1 MALTEPNR
9 RRGYRARRCHTCP
22 AGPLHHCCGSTKA
35 LVSCHRAELLED
47 LPGAQSTQDRG
58 LCRRH
63 GGPRHAR
70 LAPGRRDYAQSRTGA
85 YRPRRQRAVASG
97 DRRPSRAF
105 SGNPGDARHQRLVL
119 SRDCRGDRD
128 AGRHGDVAAG
138 ARPRHARQDPEGRI
152 MTDISDRLL
161 RLNAALDGELDAMGS
176 LAFERELRDDP
187 AFAAEYRRLTTLR
200 DAVRRHAPREAA
212 PQALADRIAAL
223 TASAPAA
230 PSPQAIATPTATV
243 VPFRRRTWLDSRAL
257 AMAASFA
264 VLGFA
269 VGAGLTSLRAP
280 ASSGDVAQHL
290 VSDFA
295 RAEIAG
301 QPFDV
306 ASSDRHTVKPWL
318 ANRTTVSGT
327 IVDLAPEGF
336 PLVGGRVTIVDRV
349 PMPTLVY
356 RHNEH
361 VVAVTE
367 LPVDAKLARGT
378 GGIETIDGY
387 HVARWADANLAYV
400 AVSDMDEKAL
410 GEFVEAFRRGGGLAT
425 EPSRP

>member
-1 MALTEPNR
+1 MTA
-9 RRGYRARRCHTCP
+9 
-22 AGPLHHCCGSTKA
+22 
-35 LVSCHRAELLED
+35 
-47 LPGAQSTQDRG
+47 
-58 LCRRH
+58 
-63 GGPRHAR
+63 
-70 LAPGRRDYAQSRTGA
+70 
-85 YRPRRQRAVASG
+85 
-97 DRRPSRAF
+97 
-105 SGNPGDARHQRLVL
+105 
-119 SRDCRGDRD
+119 RD
-128 AGRHGDVAAG
+128 AND
-138 ARPRHARQDPEGRI
+138 RQ
-152 MTDISDRLL
+152 L
-161 RLNAALDGELDAMGS
+161 RLNAALDDELDAMGS
-176 LAFERELRDDP
+176 LEFERELRDDQ
-187 AFAAEYRRLTTLR
+187 AFAAEYQRLTQLR

-212 PQALADRIAAL
+212 PQALADRIAAM

-230 PSPQAIATPTATV
+230 APPQAATIPTATV
-243 VPFRRRTWLDSRAL
+243 VPFRRRPWLDTRAM

-264 VLGFA
+264 VLGLA
-269 VGAGLTSLRAP
+269 VGSALTSLRMP
-280 ASSGDVAQHL
+280 SGSGDVAQHL

-336 PLVGGRVTIVDRV
+336 PLIGGRVTIVDRV
-349 PMPTLVY
+349 PTPTLVY

-367 LPVDAKLARGT
+367 LPADAKGVRGGPSGT
-378 GGIETIDGY
+378 ETIDGY

-410 GEFVEAFRRGGGLAT
+410 GEFVEVFRRGGGPAT
-425 EPSRP
+425 EPAKP

>member
-1 MALTEPNR
+1 MT
-9 RRGYRARRCHTCP
+9 
-22 AGPLHHCCGSTKA
+22 
-35 LVSCHRAELLED
+35 
-47 LPGAQSTQDRG
+47 
-58 LCRRH
+58 
-63 GGPRHAR
+63 
-70 LAPGRRDYAQSRTGA
+70 
-85 YRPRRQRAVASG
+85 
-97 DRRPSRAF
+97 
-105 SGNPGDARHQRLVL
+105 
-119 SRDCRGDRD
+119 DRD
-128 AGRHGDVAAG
+128 AN
-138 ARPRHARQDPEGRI
+138 E
-152 MTDISDRLL
+152 RLL

-200 DAVRRHAPREAA
+200 DAVRRHAPRDAA

-223 TASAPAA
+223 TASAPPVPA
-230 PSPQAIATPTATV
+230 PQAATSPTATV
-243 VPFRRRTWLDSRAL
+243 NAFRRRAWLDRRAL

-269 VGAGLTSLRAP
+269 LGAGLTSLRTP
-280 ASSGDVAQHL
+280 AGSPDVAQHL

-349 PMPTLVY
+349 PTPTLVY

-361 VVAVTE
+361 VVALTE
-367 LPVDAKLARGT
+367 LPLDAKGAARDRRNRNDRRLPRRPL
-378 GGIETIDGY
+378 GGCEP
-387 HVARWADANLAYV
+387 RLCRR
-400 AVSDMDEKAL
+400 
-410 GEFVEAFRRGGGLAT
+410 FRRGREGARRIRRGVPAWG
-425 EPSRP
+425 RPGDRADAAMSHS

>member
-1 MALTEPNR
+1 MT
-9 RRGYRARRCHTCP
+9 
-22 AGPLHHCCGSTKA
+22 
-35 LVSCHRAELLED
+35 
-47 LPGAQSTQDRG
+47 
-58 LCRRH
+58 
-63 GGPRHAR
+63 
-70 LAPGRRDYAQSRTGA
+70 
-85 YRPRRQRAVASG
+85 
-97 DRRPSRAF
+97 
-105 SGNPGDARHQRLVL
+105 
-119 SRDCRGDRD
+119 DRD
-128 AGRHGDVAAG
+128 
-138 ARPRHARQDPEGRI
+138 E
-152 MTDISDRLL
+152 RLL

-176 LAFERELRDDP
+176 LEFEREMRDDV
-187 AFAAEYRRLTTLR
+187 ALAAEYRHLTQLR
-200 DAVRRHAPREAA
+200 DAIRRHAPREAA

-223 TASAPAA
+223 TAPAPATPPLEAAA
-230 PSPQAIATPTATV
+230 PPAATV
-243 VPFRRRTWLDSRAL
+243 VPFRRRAWLDSRAL
-257 AMAASFA
+257 AMAASLG

-280 ASSGDVAQHL
+280 SGSPDVAQHL

-295 RAEIAG
+295 RAEIVG

-336 PLVGGRVTIVDRV
+336 PLAGGRVTIVDRV
-349 PMPTLVY
+349 PTPTLVY

-378 GGIETIDGY
+378 GEIETLDGY
-387 HVARWADANLAYV
+387 HVARWSDPNLAYV

-410 GEFVEAFRRGGGLAT
+410 GEFIEAFRRGGGPAT
-425 EPSRP
+425 EPAKP

>member
-1 MALTEPNR
+1 MT
-9 RRGYRARRCHTCP
+9 
-22 AGPLHHCCGSTKA
+22 
-35 LVSCHRAELLED
+35 
-47 LPGAQSTQDRG
+47 
-58 LCRRH
+58 
-63 GGPRHAR
+63 
-70 LAPGRRDYAQSRTGA
+70 
-85 YRPRRQRAVASG
+85 
-97 DRRPSRAF
+97 
-105 SGNPGDARHQRLVL
+105 
-119 SRDCRGDRD
+119 DRD
-128 AGRHGDVAAG
+128 VN
-138 ARPRHARQDPEGRI
+138 E
-152 MTDISDRLL
+152 RLL

-176 LAFERELRDDP
+176 LEFEREMRDD
-187 AFAAEYRRLTTLR
+187 AALAAEYRRLTTLR

-212 PQALADRIAAL
+212 PQALADRIAAM
-223 TASAPAA
+223 TASAP
-230 PSPQAIATPTATV
+230 TATV
-243 VPFRRRTWLDSRAL
+243 APFLRRAWLDSRAL

-280 ASSGDVAQHL
+280 AGSGDVAEHL

-349 PMPTLVY
+349 PTPTLVY

-367 LPVDAKLARGT
+367 LPLDAKLARGT
-378 GGIETIDGY
+378 GRIETIDGY
-387 HVARWADANLAYV
+387 HVARWSDPNLAYV

-410 GEFVEAFRRGGGLAT
+410 SDFIEAFRRGGGPTT
-425 EPSRP
+425 EPAKP

>member
-1 MALTEPNR
+1 MT
-9 RRGYRARRCHTCP
+9 
-22 AGPLHHCCGSTKA
+22 
-35 LVSCHRAELLED
+35 
-47 LPGAQSTQDRG
+47 
-58 LCRRH
+58 
-63 GGPRHAR
+63 
-70 LAPGRRDYAQSRTGA
+70 
-85 YRPRRQRAVASG
+85 
-97 DRRPSRAF
+97 
-105 SGNPGDARHQRLVL
+105 
-119 SRDCRGDRD
+119 DRD
-128 AGRHGDVAAG
+128 VN
-138 ARPRHARQDPEGRI
+138 E
-152 MTDISDRLL
+152 RLL

-176 LAFERELRDDP
+176 LEFDREIHDD
-187 AFAAEYRRLTTLR
+187 AALAAEYRRLTAMR

-230 PSPQAIATPTATV
+230 PPPQAAAAATATV
-243 VPFRRRTWLDSRAL
+243 VPFRRRVWLDRRAL

-269 VGAGLTSLRAP
+269 VGAGITSLRAP
-280 ASSGDVAQHL
+280 AGSGDVAQHL

-318 ANRTTVSGT
+318 ADRTTISGT

-336 PLVGGRVTIVDRV
+336 PLAGGRVAVIDRI
-349 PMPTLVY
+349 PTPTLVY

-367 LPVDAKLARGT
+367 LPLDAKGARGT

-387 HVARWADANLAYV
+387 HITRWSDADLAYV
-400 AVSDMDEKAL
+400 AVSDMDEKTL
-410 GEFVEAFRRGGGLAT
+410 GEFVEAFRRGGGPAT

>member
-1 MALTEPNR
+1 MT
-9 RRGYRARRCHTCP
+9 
-22 AGPLHHCCGSTKA
+22 
-35 LVSCHRAELLED
+35 
-47 LPGAQSTQDRG
+47 
-58 LCRRH
+58 
-63 GGPRHAR
+63 
-70 LAPGRRDYAQSRTGA
+70 
-85 YRPRRQRAVASG
+85 
-97 DRRPSRAF
+97 
-105 SGNPGDARHQRLVL
+105 
-119 SRDCRGDRD
+119 DRD
-128 AGRHGDVAAG
+128 VD
-138 ARPRHARQDPEGRI
+138 
-152 MTDISDRLL
+152 DRLL

-212 PQALADRIAAL
+212 PQELADRIAAL
-223 TASAPAA
+223 TASIAAAVPPHAAA
-230 PSPQAIATPTATV
+230 PTVAAI
-243 VPFRRRTWLDSRAL
+243 PFRRRVWLDRRAL

-269 VGAGLTSLRAP
+269 VGAGLTSLRMP
-280 ASSGDVAQHL
+280 SGSGDVAQHL

-318 ANRTTVSGT
+318 ADRTTVSGT
-327 IVDLAPEGF
+327 IVDLASEGF
-336 PLVGGRVTIVDRV
+336 PLAGGRVTIVDRI
-349 PMPTLVY
+349 PAPTLVY

-367 LPVDAKLARGT
+367 LPLDAKGARGR
-378 GGIETIDGY
+378 GGIKTIDGY
-387 HVARWADANLAYV
+387 HVARWSDANLAYV

-410 GEFVEAFRRGGGLAT
+410 GEFVEAFRRGGGPAT
-425 EPSRP
+425 EPTRP

>member
-1 MALTEPNR
+1 MT
-9 RRGYRARRCHTCP
+9 
-22 AGPLHHCCGSTKA
+22 
-35 LVSCHRAELLED
+35 
-47 LPGAQSTQDRG
+47 
-58 LCRRH
+58 
-63 GGPRHAR
+63 
-70 LAPGRRDYAQSRTGA
+70 
-85 YRPRRQRAVASG
+85 
-97 DRRPSRAF
+97 
-105 SGNPGDARHQRLVL
+105 
-119 SRDCRGDRD
+119 DRD
-128 AGRHGDVAAG
+128 ANERMV
-138 ARPRHARQDPEGRI
+138 
-152 MTDISDRLL
+152 
-161 RLNAALDGELDAMGS
+161 RLNAAVDGELDAMGS

-187 AFAAEYRRLTTLR
+187 AIAAEYQRLTKLR

-223 TASAPAA
+223 TASAPATPPEAQVAAA
-230 PSPQAIATPTATV
+230 PSATV

-257 AMAASFA
+257 AMAASLG

-269 VGAGLTSLRAP
+269 VGAGLTSLRTP
-280 ASSGDVAQHL
+280 AGSGDVAQHL

-349 PMPTLVY
+349 PTPTLVY

-367 LPVDAKLARGT
+367 LPIDAKGVRGGT

-387 HVARWADANLAYV
+387 HVVRWSDANLTYV

-410 GEFVEAFRRGGGLAT
+410 GEFVEVFRRGGGPAT
-425 EPSRP
+425 EPTRP

>member
-1 MALTEPNR
+1 MT
-9 RRGYRARRCHTCP
+9 
-22 AGPLHHCCGSTKA
+22 
-35 LVSCHRAELLED
+35 
-47 LPGAQSTQDRG
+47 
-58 LCRRH
+58 
-63 GGPRHAR
+63 
-70 LAPGRRDYAQSRTGA
+70 
-85 YRPRRQRAVASG
+85 
-97 DRRPSRAF
+97 
-105 SGNPGDARHQRLVL
+105 
-119 SRDCRGDRD
+119 DRD
-128 AGRHGDVAAG
+128 
-138 ARPRHARQDPEGRI
+138 
-152 MTDISDRLL
+152 DRLL

-187 AFAAEYRRLTTLR
+187 TLAAEYQRLTKLR

-212 PQALADRIAAL
+212 PQSLADRIAAL
-223 TASAPAA
+223 TASGAA
-230 PSPQAIATPTATV
+230 AGPSTAATSPTATV
-243 VPFRRRTWLDSRAL
+243 VPFRRRAWLDNRAL

-269 VGAGLTSLRAP
+269 VGAGLTSLRTP
-280 ASSGDVAQHL
+280 AGSGDVAQHL

-349 PMPTLVY
+349 PTPTLVY

-361 VVAVTE
+361 LVAVTE
-367 LPVDAKLARGT
+367 LPVDAKGARG
-378 GGIETIDGY
+378 GPSGVETIDGY

-410 GEFVEAFRRGGGLAT
+410 DEFVEVFRRGGGPAT
-425 EPSRP
+425 EPVHP